1 MKLAIAGTYSVGKT
15 LTTMAL
21 AHLTGLPRSAA
32 KTMRELLPIS
42 IPGKTLEECTPA
54 ELIMLIMRR
63 NQERAVN
70 ESHLSHGFVSDGSSL
85 HEWAYGTVRVL
96 VGINPNESV
105 DLENVK
111 LAEDIR
117 FYAAVLEQMAV
128 PAKQHAKASYD
139 AFVHL
144 PIEFPLVPDGHRPV
158 NERFRYLADR
168 LMLDTLDELGIP
180 YHSVG
185 GSVPE
190 RLEKIIDIHGLTPRV
205 SVEEAIARAER
216 EYALIDTSSELDRA
230 AVGMSVSSGGR

>member
-15 LTTMAL
+15 LTTMAV
-21 AHLTGLPRSAA
+21 AHLTGLPRSSA

-70 ESHLSHGFVSDGSSL
+70 ESHLRQGFVSDGSSL

-105 DLENVK
+105 NLETV
-111 LAEDIR
+111 EVSEEVR
-117 FYAAVLEQMAV
+117 FYGKVLEQMAV
-128 PAKQHAKASYD
+128 PAKQHAKAAYD
-139 AFVHL
+139 SFVHL
-144 PIEFPLVPDGHRPV
+144 PIEFPLVADGHRPV
-158 NERFRYLADR
+158 NERFRSLADE
-168 LMLDTLDELGIP
+168 LMLKTLDELNIP

-185 GSVPE
+185 GSIPE
-190 RLEKIIDIHGLTPRV
+190 RLQKIIDIYGIRPAM
-205 SVEEAIARAER
+205 SIDEAIEKAQQ
-216 EYALIDTSSELDRA
+216 EYAELDTTNEVDRI
-230 AVGMSVSSGGR
+230 AV